1 MTKSTKQRTNGDDGM
16 ADEQI
21 IELAGTKVD
30 TLWTTV
36 ESGKLEDGTKYKKK
50 QRLAPRT
57 FEKAIQDD
65 NGMLLSTK
73 LEEMQQQIGS
83 VGGNVIGNVEN
94 LETENKETIVGAIN
108 EVNANSDTTLERLI
122 NSGILSN
129 ALEHTSINEAFT
141 FEDLI
146 SKKEITFFT
155 NWSDFINF
163 PELYG
168 SGIFLPG
175 YDTRCN
181 SIIYTTSPTPPQ
193 KENRHVYIGYVFV
206 AEEGGDNQGLTT
218 GVEWKRLMTNDE
230 VSNPNLLINPDF
242 SINQRDGYII
252 KTGCTVYNEPA
263 LTTDVSNLGLSNKH
277 RAVTYKTNTYA
288 AFLGDNGYTYYVN
301 INDIEKG
308 YVGANIY
315 TVDRWRFNTVEQNV
329 LIVSD
334 EYITLSSNNTN
345 NDGTVR
351 EIQQPIE
358 GIAKLRGK
366 KLVFSVCARSTHQ
379 YVIQVKINSSYR
391 VYRSK
396 KNEFDGNWHTVKISF
411 NFPEDGTYLD
421 VRIGYDRIASTS
433 ANRLDIK
440 WTKLELGSVAT
451 KFIPPQKSSELAKC
465 KYYYQELIGEFSPY
479 LYGDNDIYTAIKAD
493 RSMRVLPSY
502 KFKNSIFN
510 EVRGSEDKKR
520 GVAMVSYWGGIHSD
534 FAFSAFISGNEG
546 NNIHYITVLSRK
558 QAHGCMNNAYL
569 VVGVDNPLCLDAEIY

>member
-57 FEKAIQDD
+57 FEKAVQDD
-65 NGMLLSTK
+65 DGVLLSTK
-73 LEEMQQQIGS
+73 LTTMQQQIGS

-155 NWSDFINF
+155 NWSDLINF

-181 SIIYTTSPTPPQ
+181 SIIYTTSPTPYQ
-193 KENRHVYIGYVFV
+193 KDFRHVYVGYIFV
-206 AEEGGDNQGLTT
+206 AEEEGDNQGLTT
-218 GVEWKRLMTNDE
+218 GVEWKQLMTNDE
-230 VSNPNLLINPDF
+230 VINPNLLINPDF
-242 SINQRDGYII
+242 SIDQRDGYII
-252 KTGCTVYNEPA
+252 KIGCTVYNEPA
-263 LTTDVSNLGLSNKH
+263 LTTDVSNLGLSN
-277 RAVTYKTNTYA
+277 RPRQVTYKTNTYA

-308 YVGANIY
+308 YIIY
-315 TVDRWRFNTVEQNV
+315 TSSWTEKQYTFDRWFLRGYGSFKKEENEIVFTKMVESGGGFALLGTILDDVKDLEGKALTLTLCLNDTIISNTSEAGWSFTEEEQTILYVRGFKNFNG
-329 LIVSD
+329 IVSL
-334 EYITLSSNNTN
+334 IANASRQL
-345 NDGTVR
+345 
-351 EIQQPIE
+351 EIRIYLANGLP
-358 GIAKLRGK
+358 L
-366 KLVFSVCARSTHQ
+366 
-379 YVIQVKINSSYR
+379 
-391 VYRSK
+391 
-396 KNEFDGNWHTVKISF
+396 HTFCK
-411 NFPEDGTYLD
+411 
-421 VRIGYDRIASTS
+421 
-433 ANRLDIK
+433 IK
-440 WTKLELGSVAT
+440 WAKLELGSVAT
-451 KFIPPQKSSELAKC
+451 KFIPPQKSSELIKC
-465 KYYYQELIGEFSPY
+465 KYFYQELIT
-479 LYGDNDIYTAIKAD
+479 NKAID
-493 RSMRVLPSY
+493 FIDPNFLVVNLQFEEMRVIPTA
-502 KFKNSIFN
+502 KFKNNKF
-510 EVRGSEDKKR
+510 
-520 GVAMVSYWGGIHSD
+520 
-534 FAFSAFISGNEG
+534 NEG
-546 NNIHYITVLSRK
+546 NYTKVQGNTLANDIFEFELQPVNTETNTIHVKAKKIN
-558 QAHGCMNNAYL
+558 HGLNFINTL
-569 VVGVDNPLCLDAEIY
+569 IIIGKGNPVCLDAELY